1 MTVRGYAL
9 LLRAGSASDR
19 WLVPAL
25 ALGARIRGAGSH
37 MKVEVGQPAQR
48 PVLLNNGGWF
58 YSDPRYRNRLQST
71 RGVAYDSL

>member
-25 ALGARIRGAGSH
+25 ALGARIRGAESH

-48 PVLLNNGGWF
+48 PVLPGMEKSASQFGWHG
-58 YSDPRYRNRLQST
+58 LT
-71 RGVAYDSL
+71 R